1 MLILSSTNPTLD
13 SSTEHIAFCIVPNYW
28 KAVRCVGGGHVT
40 PLFEQRVPLFDS
52 TCKKSID
59 LSMLRL
65 LGLQEMIDNPSPD
78 AWETL

>member
-1 MLILSSTNPTLD
+1 MLILSSSDPTLD
-13 SSTEHIAFCIVPNYW
+13 SSTEHIAFCIAAKYG

-40 PLFEQRVPLFDS
+40 PLFEQLVP
-52 TCKKSID
+52 CKKSID

-65 LGLQEMIDNPSPD
+65 LGLQEMIDNPRPY